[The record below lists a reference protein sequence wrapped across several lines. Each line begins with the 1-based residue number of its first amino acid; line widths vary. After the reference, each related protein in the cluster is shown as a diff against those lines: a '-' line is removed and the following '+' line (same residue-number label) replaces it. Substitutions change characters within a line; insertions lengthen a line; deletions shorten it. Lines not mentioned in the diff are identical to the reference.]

1 MKLRCNKVFSRKAS
15 LPLACSLLMAVLSS
29 CGNEELTPIDT
40 PENNT
45 AITDTQ
51 VSEEP
56 APVQPEATEQEQVEE
71 EQVDTRDL
79 IYDIM
84 VYQVAPALATPN
96 SPVSSQIREVLRLLN
111 EQYEQDKEE
120 LAGSP
125 ELTRSAILIA
135 NMRCSFG
142 AWDAAIADYDRA
154 LSDFRAMPQ
163 ETQESAQYSGWLSII
178 YKGKAVCYLSKN
190 DREKAMEQLQLRLE
204 NDEKRAAT
212 IPELKPGDTISTE
225 FIPIA
230 RDLMASMQD
239 KAAYV
244 AEANREEAKGLYQQ
258 YIARAQNLI
267 LLPDFTLHIQYIQL
281 LAAAADNEVKGNNPE
296 KAKEYYIALMEHCVK
311 IHNGSR
317 DANVKKVM
325 LAYAQA
331 AEQAYKQLEGGQ
343 QPHEIT
349 TEPINPDLPPL
360 QPDATTPAPVTE
372 PAAEAE
378 TTTVS
383 ATPEVKA
390 EPEPKKETP
399 KKSKRNR
406 RKR

>member
-1 MKLRCNKVFSRKAS
+1 
-15 LPLACSLLMAVLSS
+15 MAVLSS

-71 EQVDTRDL
+71 EKVDTRDL

-125 ELTRSAILIA
+125 ELTQLAILIA

-142 AWDAAIADYDRA
+142 AWDAALADYDRA
-154 LSDFRAMPQ
+154 LSDFFSMPK
-163 ETQESAQYSGWLSII
+163 ETQESIQYSGWLSGI

-190 DREKAMEQLQLRLE
+190 DKEKAMEQLQLRLE
-204 NDEKRAAT
+204 NDEKRAAAM
-212 IPELKPGDTISTE
+212 PELKPGDTISVAY
-225 FIPIA
+225 IPIA
-230 RDLMASMQD
+230 RDLMASMHD
-239 KAAYV
+239 KAAFV
-244 AEANREEAKGLYQQ
+244 NTVNREEAKALYQQ
-258 YIARAQNLI
+258 YIARAQSLI
-267 LLPDFTLHIQYIQL
+267 LLPDFTIHIQYIHL
-281 LAAAADNEVKGNNPE
+281 LATAAENEVKCNNPE
-296 KAKEYYIALMEHCVK
+296 KAKEYYITLMEHCVK

-325 LAYAQA
+325 LAYEQA

-372 PAAEAE
+372 PATEAE